1 MTDFRVDGVA
11 EIRALARELDM
22 VPAAT
27 RQKAKDAVRKA
38 AFSVERGAKIRA
50 PVDTGNLR
58 SSINTSLGGT
68 GLGPAVPIGAEV
80 GPEAS
85 YGVHQELGTARMA
98 PQPFLGPAFD
108 EVEPSFL
115 AALDDIAAG
124 ALS

>member
-1 MTDFRVDGVA
+1 VTDFRVDGVA

-27 RQKAKDAVRKA
+27 RDKAKTAVRKA
-38 AFSVERGAKIRA
+38 AFAVERGAKIRA

-58 SSINTSLGGT
+58 NSINVSLSGS
-68 GLGPAVPIGAEV
+68 GLSAGDAIAAEV
-80 GPEAS
+80 GPEAN
-85 YGVHQELGTARMA
+85 YGIFIELGTWKMA

-115 AALDDIAAG
+115 AALDDIAGG
-124 ALS
+124 ALG